1 MDRERE
7 GEGKSGTSCESSVD
21 THTDTQTHRHTHTTM
36 CKTDSSVPCDD
47 LEGWEVGVGRETPDE
62 GVYVYI

>member
-1 MDRERE
+1 M
-7 GEGKSGTSCESSVD
+7 KVALI
-21 THTDTQTHRHTHTTM
+21 HTQTHRHTHTTM
-36 CKTDSSVPCDD
+36 CKIDSSVPCDD